1 MLELLILAVVGVVGL
16 VGGMLAGHA
25 IGQKVGADPAWRFWL
40 PGVGVVLAGVT
51 VMLVGQAI
59 DVVYIAVIGVGL
71 TAGAIT
77 GLKYGSGRISIVG
90 ADKVNTPR
98 R

>member
-1 MLELLILAVVGVVGL
+1 MLELVILAVVGVAGL
-16 VGGMLAGHA
+16 VGGMFAGHA
-25 IGQKVGADPAWRFWL
+25 VGRKVGAAPAWRFWL
-40 PGVGVVLAGVT
+40 VGVGVVLAGVT

-77 GLKYGSGRISIVG
+77 GMKYGSGRISIVG
-90 ADKVNTPR
+90 ADKVNTR
-98 R
+98 